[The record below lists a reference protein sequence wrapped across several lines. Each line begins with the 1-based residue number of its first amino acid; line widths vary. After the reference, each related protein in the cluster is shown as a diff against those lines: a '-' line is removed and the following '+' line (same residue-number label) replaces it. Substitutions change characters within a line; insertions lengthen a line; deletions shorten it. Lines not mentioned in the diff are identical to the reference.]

1 MRNGSRRAA
10 LSRPSASAGSRPCRS
25 ATARTRAWST
35 GWRSKSSTP
44 PARPPT
50 RMRRSPRCRSTR
62 PTPPTELAARGRARW
77 KIENE
82 SSNVLKTKGYDLEH
96 NFGHGKENLSALSV
110 TMNLLAF
117 AWHAL
122 LDLTA
127 KAWQTA
133 RQRTGSAQALL
144 PGPRR
149 HHRLPSVPQPGRPHA
164 NPHRRRATPR
174 RPCPPESHQHQTKT
188 QRPEMPSLKAS

>member
-1 MRNGSRRAA
+1 MPIGDGEDARLVNWLEIEILNAA
-10 LSRPSASAGSRPCRS
+10 GKTTYKNAQVTSLPLDETNVA
-25 ATARTRAWST
+25 
-35 GWRSKSSTP
+35 
-44 PARPPT
+44 
-50 RMRRSPRCRSTR
+50 
-62 PTPPTELAARGRARW
+62 ELAARGRARW

-188 QRPEMPSLKAS
+188 PETRNAIPQSFTM